1 MNTKLTLLYGVG
13 AQVEVQRINMQ
24 LVMKLQKAND
34 TLGIRNLA
42 MVLQK
47 ADTEG
52 KGVMDFDEF
61 EEALK
66 KYK

>member
-24 LVMKLQKAND
+24 LVLKLQKAND

-47 ADTEG
+47 ADTEC

>member
-13 AQVEVQRINMQ
+13 NEVEVQRINMQ
-24 LVMKLQKAND
+24 LVMKLQKTND

-42 MVLQK
+42 QVLTK
-47 ADTEG
+47 ADVEG
-52 KGVMDFDEF
+52 KGVMDFEEF

>member
-1 MNTKLTLLYGVG
+1 MNTKISQLFGVG
-13 AQVEVQRINMQ
+13 VDVEVQRINMQ

-42 MVLQK
+42 QVLAD
-47 ADTEG
+47 ADTEK

-66 KYK
+66 KY

>member
-1 MNTKLTLLYGVG
+1 MNTKISQLYGVG
-13 AQVEVQRINMQ
+13 VEVEVQRINMQ

-34 TLGIRNLA
+34 TLGLRNLA
-42 MVLQK
+42 KVLK
-47 ADTEG
+47 ECDTEG

-66 KYK
+66 CYQ